1 MKALLISLMLLT
13 SQTIWALSLPDEY
26 REEIKDCKDLL
37 EQIAE
42 SKCGKTALGLLQK
55 AYLKIGL
62 NLSKRSMKFEN
73 TRTQETEFEME
84 GELMPSPLLSVSL
97 GDSYF
102 GQSNF
107 GYQLGGTYF
116 TDTAFK
122 QTVTRGSQS
131 KTLDLLTYSK
141 MTVYAFSP
149 TLFYTF
155 SREDDTPENDF
166 TAGIGLNISYSEL
179 KGSAYITGDKSNT
192 ACYDAGKQ
200 VISGSASKDALIQA
214 CDFKAYDS
222 SGLSH
227 GVRLYLAYEYEKW
240 IAEISSSVYTKDIEN
255 GYNFSTYD
263 FSFSVSRKLS
273 F

>member
-1 MKALLISLMLLT
+1 MKALLILLT
-13 SQTIWALSLPDEY
+13 LFVTQTSWALSLTDEY
-26 REEIKDCKDLL
+26 REEIKNCKDLL

-42 SKCGKTALGLLQK
+42 SKCGKTALSLLQN

-62 NLSKRSMKFEN
+62 NISRRSMKFEN
-73 TRTQETEFEME
+73 TRSQESEFEME
-84 GELMPSPLLSVSL
+84 GEFMPSPLLSVSL

-122 QTVTRGSQS
+122 QKVSRGSDS

-155 SREDDTPENDF
+155 SREDDTPDNAF
-166 TAGIGLNISYSEL
+166 TAGVGLNVSYSEL
-179 KGSAYITGDKSNT
+179 KGSAYITDDKNNA
-192 ACYDAGKQ
+192 ACYDAGSQ
-200 VISGSASKDALIQA
+200 VIAGIANKDALIQA

-227 GVRLYLAYEYEKW
+227 GVRIYLAYEYEKW
-240 IAEISSSVYTKDIEN
+240 ITEIASSVYTQDIEN
-255 GYNFSTYD
+255 GYDFSTYD
-263 FSFSVSRKLS
+263 LSFSVSRKLS